1 MYIYTYIY
9 MCIHR
14 YMYIYIFTCTYIC
27 IYIFTYTST
36 YIYLFMYTDEVIE
49 EEHRMWE
56 KWKEEHQRKMPDL
69 KIKQHPLFSMVC
81 L

>member
-1 MYIYTYIY
+1 MYIYMYIYTYMYI
-9 MCIHR
+9 
-14 YMYIYIFTCTYIC
+14 YMYIYIY
-27 IYIFTYTST
+27 IYIYVFTYVST
-36 YIYLFMYTDEVIE
+36 CIYLFMYTDEVIE